1 MNKKPKKTRS
11 IRVGSFTGSL
21 QTHPKGTSWYC
32 SYYYTDP
39 SGKRIQAQRSLKCP
53 IATTPESQAVQ
64 IMTDFLIEL
73 NHKTASVV
81 DLRSTVVDMANAWH
95 ESIKS
100 TVRPNTYERYGLN
113 LKKIHSYFGERNTL
127 MIDLDR
133 SKVRAYQTYLLERGK
148 RNQRTGALEPM
159 APVSVHD
166 QISVLSQICEY
177 AIDAGIITHNP
188 CTGIRTKA
196 SHSAKTEKYMDYDTA
211 ERFIGFCEDNAD
223 EAITNIIKAAI
234 NFGLRKSE
242 ILGLRMQDLDLN
254 NHRLCI
260 RSTVTATTT
269 LHIEEAT
276 KTATSMRIIPLSD
289 QEVQFFQDILAQKKA
304 NKKWFGNTY
313 HDSDYVFTQINGKPY
328 APNQIYKITKRLL
341 IRFGEP
347 DLTFHS
353 LRHTY
358 ASILY
363 ANDVDIK
370 TAQRLMGHASPETTM
385 KIYTHIGRSK
395 LESQNV
401 GLLGGGHKN
410 ENK

>member
-1 MNKKPKKTRS
+1 MTKKQKKTRS
-11 IRVGSFTGSL
+11 IKIGAFTGSL

-64 IMTDFLIEL
+64 VMTDFLVDL

-81 DLRSTVVDMANAWH
+81 DLKSTVVDMANAWL
-95 ESIKS
+95 EATKPKI
-100 TVRPNTYERYGLN
+100 RPNTYDRYALN
-113 LKKIHSYFGERNTL
+113 LRKINSYFGERGTK

-133 SKVRAYQTYLLERGK
+133 AKVRAYQTYLLERGK

-188 CTGIRTKA
+188 CTGIRTTA
-196 SHSAKTEKYMDYDTA
+196 SHSKKVEKYMDYDTA
-211 ERFIGFCEDNAD
+211 ERFIEFCEDNAD

-242 ILGLRMQDLDLN
+242 ILGLRRSDLDLD
-254 NHRLCI
+254 NHRLTI

-269 LHIEEAT
+269 LHVEEAT
-276 KTATSMRIIPLSD
+276 KTATSQRIIPLSEP
-289 QEVQFFQDILAQKKA
+289 EVQFFQDILAQKKA

-313 HDSDYVFTQINGKPY
+313 IDSDYVFTKVDGSPY
-328 APNQIYKITKRLL
+328 IPNQIYKITKRLL
-341 IRFGEP
+341 TRFGEP
-347 DLTFHS
+347 ELTFHS

-363 ANDVDIK
+363 QNAVDIK
-370 TAQRLMGHASPETTM
+370 TAQRLMGHSSPETTM

-395 LESQNV
+395 LESQNI